1 MTPCTDPATCLRLAP
16 NMLGRDFVVGD
27 VHGHFELLEA
37 FMRTVDFDTDADRL
51 LAVGDLIDRGPA
63 SHQVL
68 QWLERSWFYSVRG
81 NHEQMI
87 LDHDL
92 GTGSVEK
99 HRNNG
104 GAWYHDA
111 ETELRQAIALRLQ
124 QLPFAL
130 DVETACGRFG
140 VVHAEPPL
148 LPGQHHWEEILMNLA
163 GEQGGDVQQLTQR
176 QVLYSRSRINN
187 RDKSPITGVDTVY
200 VGHTSVPSPTRLGN
214 VVYLDTGCSW
224 PDGHLSAIEVAT
236 GKVITLEYGAA

>member
-1 MTPCTDPATCLRLAP
+1 MSTFPSPTTCLHLTRNIA
-16 NMLGRDFVVGD
+16 GRDFVVGD

-37 FMRTVDFDTDADRL
+37 LMRTVQFDPRADRL
-51 LAVGDLIDRGPA
+51 LAVGDLIDRGPG

-68 QWLERSWFYSVRG
+68 EWLEQPWFYSVRG

-87 LDHDL
+87 LDHDTV
-92 GTGSVEK
+92 GGCAEK

-111 ETELRQAIALRLQ
+111 AAGLRKAIAERLQ
-124 QLPFAL
+124 ALPFAL
-130 DVETACGRFG
+130 DVETANGRYG

-148 LPGQHHWEEILMNLA
+148 LPGQHHWQEILMNLA

-176 QVLYSRSRINN
+176 QALYSRTRINN
-187 RDKSPITGVDTVY
+187 RDKTPITGVDAVY
-200 VGHTSVPSPTRLGN
+200 VGHTSVPVPERYGN

-236 GKVITLEYGAA
+236 GTVISTEYGA